1 MLKYVRK
8 ITANCNYDN
17 RSTEQKISDLRN
29 IGINVSTR
37 NCNDEYREGYILGK
51 VKSKRVCAVF

>member
-8 ITANCNYDN
+8 ITANCDYDN
-17 RSTEQKISDLRN
+17 RTTEQKLNDLRN
-29 IGINVSTR
+29 MGINVSIR

-51 VKSKRVCAVF
+51 VKSKRVCAAF